1 MSRLSKLGDYNEEAQ
16 NRTKIEDLE
25 DKVSMLQ
32 TKLGHCP
39 ILGTDN
45 DMFAAD
51 SIQDRVKTLPRH
63 LRLLEEGDS
72 LQLRKLNDQEAEFP
86 KVRFKFSFPRLQI
99 SVLSE
104 VLLRIVAEILKEKVL
119 KPLIFRTQLFLKTPF

>member
-1 MSRLSKLGDYNEEAQ
+1 MSRLSKLGDCKEEAQ

-51 SIQDRVKTLPRH
+51 SIQDRVKTLPRR

-72 LQLRKLNDQEAEFP
+72 HQEAELP

-104 VLLRIVAEILKEKVL
+104 VLLRIVAEISMIKMYCSSRFFSDQCLCIYCRRK
-119 KPLIFRTQLFLKTPF
+119 LF

>member
-1 MSRLSKLGDYNEEAQ
+1 MSSLSKLGDDNEEAQ
-16 NRTKIEDLE
+16 SRTKIENLK
-25 DKVSMLQ
+25 DKVSI
-32 TKLGHCP
+32 GHCP

-51 SIQDRVKTLPRH
+51 SIQDRVKTPPRR

-72 LQLRKLNDQEAEFP
+72 HQEAELP